1 MKFMAYPKIKGSS
14 AYSFPDPPASQDQL
28 VQLVQA
34 KEQLWEVRR
43 EGPVGP
49 PGFATADV
57 ERQWF
62 HGGLTNKHSGIY
74 WGYHGGGNIVG
85 ISPTHQASRQA
96 VL

>member
-34 KEQLWEVRR
+34 KELLWEVRR
-43 EGPVGP
+43 EGPVGL

-57 ERQWF
+57 ERHWF
-62 HGGLTNKHSGIY
+62 HGGLTNKHDVSLN
-74 WGYHGGGNIVG
+74 H
-85 ISPTHQASRQA
+85 
-96 VL
+96 